1 MLNNNLKFGSRDVKS
16 YFCFIKT
23 ISFIRIVVYNYMRRF
38 ILLFIQLSF
47 CLVSFSQS
55 LQLSG
60 YLKDSS
66 TGETL
71 IGASVYNLNTENVAV
86 TNEYGFYSLSVP
98 PGDVDVQY
106 SYIGYQTFVKK
117 FNVESDIQFT
127 ANLTPDALAIE
138 SVEVVYDET
147 ERKLETTEISVN
159 TLDSETIKA
168 VPAVLGEVDLVKAI
182 QLLPGVNNNGEGAN
196 GFNVRGGSE
205 DQNLV
210 LLDEAIIYN
219 SAHVLGFFS
228 VFNNDA
234 VKDVKLYKGGIPA
247 KYGGRVSSVLDV
259 RQKDGN
265 DKKYSASGGLG
276 LISSR
281 LLLEGPIQKEKSS
294 FLVAGRT
301 TYLDP
306 FLAIADNPNR
316 INFYDLNTKASFELD
331 DKNELFLSGYFGND
345 VFKLADFFENSYGNE
360 TANLR
365 WNHVFSNDLFSN
377 LSLVYSRYRY
387 GLEFEAV
394 DFEWNSGIT
403 NLNLKYD
410 LQYYI
415 GDDIDLNFGISAI
428 GYDFNPGEIQPLTE
442 ESSINPRKLDEQLA
456 LEGAAYI
463 SANHD
468 ISDRLKATYGLRY
481 TNFFRFGGQP
491 ISQYATTPVQYNP
504 TTNVY
509 SPGEVT
515 GELFFDRNEVISD
528 FHNLEP
534 RISLSYKVSDNTA
547 LKASYNR
554 IAQYIH
560 LISNTTTPTPLD
572 VWAPSGPFFDPQL
585 TNQFATGVFHTFADR
600 QYSIELEGYYKT
612 TDNRID
618 YIDGADL
625 IANNNIEKVTLIGE
639 QESIG
644 TELLVQKQKG
654 ELTGWLSY
662 TLARSRQRT
671 PGGETGGPGI
681 NDGEW
686 YFTNFDR
693 THDVSLTG
701 LYDHSDRWNFS
712 STFVFQTGRPNTNPV
727 SQFVFQNVAVPNF
740 GPRNASR
747 LTPFH
752 RLDIAAILTPQKQNK
767 KWNGEWVFGVYNAYD
782 RRNANSFTFRQN
794 FETGETEATRLS
806 IFGIVPSV
814 TYNFKFN

>member
-1 MLNNNLKFGSRDVKS
+1 
-16 YFCFIKT
+16 
-23 ISFIRIVVYNYMRRF
+23 MRHF
-38 ILLFIQLSF
+38 FLLFCLCFLSLNF
-47 CLVSFSQS
+47 FGQVS
-55 LQLSG
+55 QLSG
-60 YLKDSS
+60 YLKDST

-71 IGASVYNLNTENVAV
+71 IGATVFESNTGSGAV
-86 TNEYGFYSLSVP
+86 SNEYGFYSFEVP
-98 PGDVDVQY
+98 QGETTIQF
-106 SYIGYQTFVKK
+106 SYIGYQTLRETITV
-117 FNVESDIQFT
+117 NGDTLFT
-127 ANLTPDALAIE
+127 ANLVPDDVALE
-138 SVEVVYDET
+138 GVEIVYDEAD
-147 ERKLETTEISVN
+147 RKLETTEISVN
-159 TLDSETIKA
+159 TLDSKTIKA

-182 QLLPGVNNNGEGAN
+182 QLLPGVNNNGEGSN

-234 VKDVKLYKGGIPA
+234 VKDVKLYKGGIPS

-265 DKKYSASGGLG
+265 DKNFSASGGLG
-276 LISSR
+276 IISSR

-294 FLVAGRT
+294 FLLAGRT

-316 INFYDLNTKASFELD
+316 INFYDLNTKASFELND
-331 DKNELFLSGYFGND
+331 NNELFLSGYFGND
-345 VFKLADFFENSYGNE
+345 IFRLADFFENSYGNE

-377 LSLVYSRYRY
+377 LSLIYSRYRY

-410 LQYYI
+410 LQYFI
-415 GDDIDLNFGISAI
+415 GNDIDLNFGVSAI
-428 GYDFNPGEIQPLTE
+428 GYDFNPGEIEPLTE
-442 ESSINPRKLDEQLA
+442 NSSINARELDQQTA
-456 LEGAAYI
+456 LEGAAYL

-468 ISDRLKATYGLRY
+468 ISKKLKATYGLRY
-481 TNFFRFGGQP
+481 SNFFRYGGQP
-491 ISQYATTPVQYNP
+491 ISQFANGPVEYNP
-504 TTNVY
+504 QTNVY
-509 SPGEVT
+509 SPADVIGEV
-515 GELFFDRNEVISD
+515 FFDRSEVIRD

-534 RISLSYKVSDNTA
+534 RVSLSYKVTENTA
-547 LKASYNR
+547 IKASYNR

-572 VWAPSGPFFDPQL
+572 VWAPSGPFFEPQL
-585 TNQFATGVFHTFADR
+585 TNQYASGIFHSFGDKAYTL
-600 QYSIELEGYYKT
+600 ELEGYYKT

-618 YIDGADL
+618 FIDGAEL
-625 IANNNIEKVTLIGE
+625 IANNNIEKVTLVGE
-639 QESIG
+639 QEAYG
-644 TELLVQKQKG
+644 GELLVQKNKG
-654 ELTGWLSY
+654 NLTGWLSY

-671 PGGETGGPGI
+671 PGGEAGGPGI
-681 NDGEW
+681 NNGEW
-686 YFTNFDR
+686 YLSNFDR

-701 LYDHSDRWNFS
+701 LFDFNDKWNFS
-712 STFVFQTGRPNTNPV
+712 STFIYQTGRPNTFPDA
-727 SQFVFQNVAVPNF
+727 QYIFQNVAIGNF
-740 GPRNASR
+740 GPRNANR

-752 RLDIAAILTPQKQNK
+752 RLDLAATLTPQKENK
-767 KWNGEWVFGVYNAYD
+767 KWKGEWVFGVYNAYD
-782 RRNANSFTFRQN
+782 RRNASSFTFRQN
-794 FETGETEATRLS
+794 FETGDTEATRLS

-814 TYNFKFN
+814 TYNFKLN